1 MYKGIVLDKMQRNAF
16 LSMAAHEG
24 LICEKGKTDGVFDM
38 VTRHTPSSWFA
49 RMILEQFTVAGTVY
63 VDPFTYGCM
72 DGELIEK
79 KIIMP
84 YQKCEDDVEGF
95 FTFDIDT
102 VQWMMAEKGLDIKYY
117 TIDRIREIYD
127 EWNKKVEE
135 FLEFERQ
142 YNVSYSQVRLLK
154 AFEFE
159 PKRDYTGIDI
169 DHLIELGDFI
179 YRNPL
184 IEVLEEYKE
193 LFNIAYHND
202 LLSPVID
209 ATNLGVDESSN
220 VGAKISVMEGTE
232 AVKILKYTSK
242 KLDRIY
248 TASSLEDSIK
258 LVQTDEAKAYRR
270 KVDEWISAFSEQD
283 YDNMQMIE
291 DDIVKAQKAMKF
303 KGVIENIGKVCATSG
318 VIATV
323 LSPFLPPAGAISAIA
338 TFVGLPTAFFDPT
351 KKHLW
356 ASFGV
361 YGR

>member
-1 MYKGIVLDKMQRNAF
+1 MYKGIVLDKVQTNTF
-16 LSMAAHEG
+16 LSMAAQEG
-24 LICEKGKTDGVFDM
+24 LICEKGKTDGVFRT
-38 VTRHTPSSWFA
+38 VTQYTPSLRFA
-49 RMILEQFTVAGTVY
+49 RMVLEQFIVAGAVY

-72 DGELIEK
+72 DGELIENGIILPYK
-79 KIIMP
+79 K
-84 YQKCEDDVEGF
+84 YEEDVKGF
-95 FTFDIDT
+95 FTFDVNI
-102 VQWMMAEKGLDIKYY
+102 VQFMMAEKGLDIKYY
-117 TIDRIREIYD
+117 TVDKIREIFDEWVEKYD
-127 EWNKKVEE
+127 E
-135 FLEFERQ
+135 FQEFEDQ
-142 YNVSYSQVRLLK
+142 YNLNYNRVRFLK
-154 AFEFE
+154 AFQLE
-159 PKRDYTGIDI
+159 PKEDYTGIDI
-169 DHLIELGDFI
+169 DHFMELGDFVFH
-179 YRNPL
+179 NPVF
-184 IEVLEEYKE
+184 EVLNEYRE

-209 ATNLGVDESSN
+209 VANSGVIESSN
-220 VGAKISVMEGTE
+220 MGAEISVMKGTE

-303 KGVIENIGKVCATSG
+303 KEIIENVGKVCATSG

-323 LSPFLPPAGAISAIA
+323 LAPFLPPAGVISAIA

>member
-1 MYKGIVLDKMQRNAF
+1 MLN
-16 LSMAAHEG
+16 E
-24 LICEKGKTDGVFDM
+24 
-38 VTRHTPSSWFA
+38 
-49 RMILEQFTVAGTVY
+49 
-63 VDPFTYGCM
+63 
-72 DGELIEK
+72 
-79 KIIMP
+79 
-84 YQKCEDDVEGF
+84 
-95 FTFDIDT
+95 
-102 VQWMMAEKGLDIKYY
+102 
-117 TIDRIREIYD
+117 
-127 EWNKKVEE
+127 
-135 FLEFERQ
+135 
-142 YNVSYSQVRLLK
+142 
-154 AFEFE
+154 
-159 PKRDYTGIDI
+159 
-169 DHLIELGDFI
+169 
-179 YRNPL
+179 YR
-184 IEVLEEYKE
+184 E

-209 ATNLGVDESSN
+209 VANSGVIEPSN
-220 VGAKISVMEGTE
+220 MGAEISVMKGTE

-303 KGVIENIGKVCATSG
+303 KGIIENVGKVCATSG

-323 LSPFLPPAGAISAIA
+323 LAPFLPPAGVISAIA